1 MKVSLSWLSKYVPI
15 ELGPN
20 ELADA
25 LTMVGLEVEAVS
37 NRFEYLDK
45 VVVGDVVQVGPHPN
59 ADKLKLCEV
68 DVGDRLLRIVCGAPN
83 VANGLRVPIAMPGM
97 VFLDGFHLERA
108 AIRGVESEGMICSER
123 ELGLSAD
130 HSGVMVLE
138 PTLKPGQQLVS
149 ALGLS
154 DFVLEIDVTPNRSDC
169 LSIIGVAREIAA
181 IQNTPL
187 KYPDCHI
194 QDGQE
199 NISDFTSVTIDAPEH
214 CPRYTAR
221 LIDGVKIG
229 LSPFWLQDRLFS
241 VGLRPINN
249 VVDITNFILMEM
261 GQPLHAFDFD
271 NLAENRIVVR
281 TANPKERFETLDQ
294 TERVLEKDML
304 MICDGKRPVGIA
316 GVMGGLNSEI
326 GETTTRV
333 LIESAYFNPKSIRK
347 TAKKLGLNTE
357 ASHRFERGVDPEG
370 TRLALDRASRLM
382 VEICGGKAIGSAID
396 NYPQPIS
403 NKKIFLSVKDTN
415 RLLGRTFFK
424 NEVEERLSSIEFKVE
439 SVDEETLAVQAPPFR
454 VDIQRPQ
461 DLMEEVA
468 RLTGFDHIPATFPV
482 IPAGAKHLNQM
493 VTFKKRIRRLMAGL
507 GFLETIN
514 YSFVSGKSIDRL
526 RLKDDDSKRQVVK
539 ILNPLAKDQSIMR
552 TSLVPGLLE
561 TVCRNISQQIRS
573 LKLFEVGKV
582 YIGQGVDH
590 LPEETEM
597 LTVLWTGSRFDS
609 GWFTKEAPCN
619 FFDIKGTAE
628 GLFQGLKIERVKF
641 TALSENRC
649 SYTELGQTAQIFIGD
664 DEAGLVGEVNHQ
676 VLKNFDIHQNVFI
689 CELNVNHLLN
699 VVPDSPQSEPISKYP
714 AASRDFTIIVD
725 KEIESREI
733 LHCVENIQEK
743 LIEAVHLFD
752 VFEGTPIQEGKKS
765 ISFRITYR
773 SKTKTLEDENVNRIH
788 QLISKTLLST
798 FDALLP
804 E

>member
-1 MKVSLSWLSKYVPI
+1 MKVSVSWLKSYVPI
-15 ELGPN
+15 KLGPDG
-20 ELADA
+20 LSDA
-25 LTMVGLEVEAVS
+25 LTMVGLEVEGVS
-37 NRFEYLDK
+37 NRFEYLSK
-45 VVVGDVVQVGPHPN
+45 VVVGEIVEVGPHPN
-59 ADKLKLCEV
+59 ADKLKLCKV
-68 DVGDRLLRIVCGAPN
+68 DAGGRLLRIVCGAPN

-97 VFLDGFHLERA
+97 VFLDGFRLERA
-108 AIRGVESEGMICSER
+108 TIRGIESEGMICSEK

-138 PTLKPGQQLVS
+138 PTLDPGQQLVS

-154 DFVLEIDVTPNRSDC
+154 DGVLEIDVTPNRPDC
-169 LSIIGVAREIAA
+169 LSMIGMAREIAA
-181 IQNTPL
+181 IQKAPL
-187 KYPDCHI
+187 QYPDCHME
-194 QDGQE
+194 DGQD
-199 NISDFTSVTIDAPEH
+199 NISEFTSVKIDAPKH

-221 LIDGVKIG
+221 LIDDIKIDS
-229 LSPFWLQDRLFS
+229 SPFWLQDRLFS

-281 TANPKERFETLDQ
+281 TAGPGERFITLDQ
-294 TERVLEKDML
+294 KERTLEKNML

-333 LIESAYFNPKSIRK
+333 LIESAYFNPMSIRK
-347 TAKKLGLNTE
+347 TAKKLGLKTE

-370 TRLALDRASRLM
+370 TRLALDRAARLM

-396 NYPQPIS
+396 NYPQPILR
-403 NKKIFLSVKDTN
+403 KKVFLSVKNTN
-415 RLLGRTFFK
+415 RLLGRNFLQK
-424 NEVEERLSSIEFKVE
+424 EVEERLSSIEFKVDT
-439 SVDEETLAVQAPPFR
+439 VDDETLGVEAPSFR

-468 RLTGFDHIPATFPV
+468 RLSGFDHIPATFPV
-482 IPAGAKHLNQM
+482 IPAEAKRPNRM
-493 VTFKKRIRRLMAGL
+493 VAFKKRIRRLMAGF
-507 GFLETIN
+507 GFFETIN
-514 YSFVSGKSIDRL
+514 YSFISDQSIERL
-526 RLKDDDSKRQVVK
+526 RLKQEDSKRQVVQ
-539 ILNPLAKDQSIMR
+539 ILNPLTKDQSIMR
-552 TSLVPGLLE
+552 TSLIPGLLE

-582 YIGQGVDH
+582 YIGQGTDH

-597 LTVLWTGSRFDS
+597 LTVLWTGSRFES
-609 GWFTKEAPCN
+609 GWFTKETFCD
-619 FFDIKGTAE
+619 FFDIKGTLE
-628 GLFQGLKIERVKF
+628 GLLQGLKVEGVKF
-641 TALSENRC
+641 TVLPDDQCA
-649 SYTELGQTAQIFIGD
+649 YTELGQTAQIFIGN

-676 VLKNFDIHQNVFI
+676 VLENFDIQQNVFI
-689 CELNVNHLLN
+689 GELNVNHLLN
-699 VVPDSPQSEPISKYP
+699 IVPESPQSEPISKYP

-733 LHCVENIQEK
+733 LRCVENIQEM
-743 LIEAVHLFD
+743 LIEDVHLFD
-752 VFEGTPIQEGKKS
+752 VFEGTPIPEGKKS

-773 SKTKTLEDENVNRIH
+773 SKSKTLEDEDVNQIH
-788 QLISKTLLST
+788 QKISKILLST